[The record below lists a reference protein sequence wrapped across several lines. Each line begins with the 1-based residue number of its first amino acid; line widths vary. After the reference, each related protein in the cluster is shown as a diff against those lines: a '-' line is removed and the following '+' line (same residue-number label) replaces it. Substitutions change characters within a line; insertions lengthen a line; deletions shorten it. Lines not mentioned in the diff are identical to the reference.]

1 MRIDT
6 FGTFIVKRRLKCE
19 VFVNAFLEQI
29 SLKAFNTNRYVAKVN
44 VSVRDY
50 LQQIGSQQSI
60 FPILSG
66 SYNMLTEFMS
76 EKTPESNQDSGSD
89 TNSGNKN
96 LSDKYSDVMGKI
108 NETLGK
114 VDWTQMGKYGKAAGI
129 IAVVVLAQII
139 IKVVIDTINFF
150 PIIPGLL
157 ELLGVFVVGQWSW
170 QNLRTS
176 ENRDAV
182 LDKLQNLK
190 KTYIG

>member
-1 MRIDT
+1 
-6 FGTFIVKRRLKCE
+6 
-19 VFVNAFLEQI
+19 
-29 SLKAFNTNRYVAKVN
+29 
-44 VSVRDY
+44 
-50 LQQIGSQQSI
+50 
-60 FPILSG
+60 
-66 SYNMLTEFMS
+66 MLTEFMS
-76 EKTPESNQDSGSD
+76 ENTPESNQDSSSD
-89 TNSGNKN
+89 TNSENKN
-96 LSDKYSDVMGKI
+96 ISEKYSDVMGKI

-129 IAVVVLAQII
+129 IAVVVIAQII

-157 ELLGVFVVGQWSW
+157 ELLGVIVVGQWSW

-190 KTYIG
+190 KTYLG

>member
-1 MRIDT
+1 
-6 FGTFIVKRRLKCE
+6 
-19 VFVNAFLEQI
+19 
-29 SLKAFNTNRYVAKVN
+29 
-44 VSVRDY
+44 
-50 LQQIGSQQSI
+50 
-60 FPILSG
+60 
-66 SYNMLTEFMS
+66 MLTEFMS
-76 EKTPESNQDSGSD
+76 ENTPESNQDSASE
-89 TNSGNKN
+89 TNSENKN

-129 IAVVVLAQII
+129 IAVVVIAQII

-157 ELLGVFVVGQWSW
+157 ELLGVIVVGQWSW

-190 KTYIG
+190 KTYLG

>member
-1 MRIDT
+1 
-6 FGTFIVKRRLKCE
+6 
-19 VFVNAFLEQI
+19 
-29 SLKAFNTNRYVAKVN
+29 
-44 VSVRDY
+44 
-50 LQQIGSQQSI
+50 
-60 FPILSG
+60 
-66 SYNMLTEFMS
+66 MLTEFMS
-76 EKTPESNQDSGSD
+76 EKAPESNQDSGSD
-89 TNSGNKN
+89 TNSENKN
-96 LSDKYSDVMGKI
+96 ISEKYSDVMGKI

-157 ELLGVFVVGQWSW
+157 ELLGVIVVGQWSW

-182 LDKLQNLK
+182 IDKMQNLK
-190 KTYIG
+190 KTYFG

>member
-1 MRIDT
+1 
-6 FGTFIVKRRLKCE
+6 
-19 VFVNAFLEQI
+19 
-29 SLKAFNTNRYVAKVN
+29 
-44 VSVRDY
+44 
-50 LQQIGSQQSI
+50 
-60 FPILSG
+60 
-66 SYNMLTEFMS
+66 MLTEFMS
-76 EKTPESNQDSGSD
+76 ENTPESNQDSSSD
-89 TNSGNKN
+89 TNSENKN
-96 LSDKYSDVMGKI
+96 LSEKYSDVMGKI

-129 IAVVVLAQII
+129 IAVVVIAQII

-157 ELLGVFVVGQWSW
+157 ELLGVIVVGQWSW

-190 KTYIG
+190 KTYLG